1 MLNASAVDPPV
12 ALAIDLT
19 NDYAWTSSP
28 VGAITS
34 FFATP
39 ATSSA
44 PATVYLNNSSGV
56 FTNFATGSLI
66 YLVGLTKGTY
76 LTGTLEAFTVQ
87 PGSSGFRIIATN
99 PFYTAT
105 SAAGSSGNPIPD
117 SGTIYLMNTRGCVL
131 STIEGHPDS
140 CGTTKMAEHAM
151 AAAGISLVALQ
162 AKGAK
167 RVREAGNRA
176 APAAPAASIA
186 VPKDVGTRTRPLRTN
201 TLLEGSVVTFLAGVT
216 GGAAHTAPS
225 GNVVF
230 SIDGGDCCAEWFRG
244 CGFYDDGSGGGKSH
258 GRGALRRECDIFRER
273 RSVDGGC
280 VDNPGVAAVSGARS
294 GY

>member
-12 ALAIDLT
+12 AQTIDLT

-76 LTGTLEAFTVQ
+76 LTGTLEPFTVQ

-162 AKGAK
+162 TKGAK

-176 APAAPAASIA
+176 APAASIA
-186 VPKDVGTRTRPLRTN
+186 APEDVGRRTPPLRTN
-201 TLLEGSVVTFLAGVT
+201 TLLEGSV
-216 GGAAHTAPS
+216 
-225 GNVVF
+225 
-230 SIDGGDCCAEWFRG
+230 
-244 CGFYDDGSGGGKSH
+244 
-258 GRGALRRECDIFRER
+258 
-273 RSVDGGC
+273 
-280 VDNPGVAAVSGARS
+280 
-294 GY
+294 